1 MANYHISATERVVGW
16 ESPSNIALVKY
27 WGKHGN
33 QLPMNPSLSFTLKNS
48 VVRLKARYFPGN
60 SDSSILQEFTL
71 NGSQNQKFLN
81 RIEYFLQSQKLRY
94 PFLNTISID
103 IESISTF
110 PHSAGIA
117 SSAAAFSALALV
129 LQTIN
134 DTFGKKSASQEE
146 FFRKASYS
154 ARLGSGSACRS
165 VYGGYTVWGSTPAL
179 TNASDDYAI
188 QLDSNDIHP
197 VFDNIHDA
205 ILIADAG
212 EKAVSSSQGHNL
224 MQNHP
229 YRNSRIMQAGKNLET
244 LLYALKTGE
253 EQLFV
258 EIVENEALA
267 LHGLMMTS
275 NPGYVLMKPN
285 TLLMIEKIR
294 EFRLQTGVNICFTLD
309 AGPNIHL
316 IYFDKDK
323 RVVREWIEN
332 NMKSLCCNEN
342 WINDGLGEGPIPLT
356 F

>member
-1 MANYHISATERVVGW
+1 MANYHISENEGIVGW

-48 VVRLKARYFPGN
+48 VVRLKVHYSVGHEKE
-60 SDSSILQEFTL
+60 DILQNFSL
-71 NGSQNQKFLN
+71 NGLPNEKFKT
-81 RIEYFLQSQKLRY
+81 RISTFLASMKVQYQFLSLLRM
-94 PFLNTISID
+94 N

-129 LQTIN
+129 LETLN
-134 DTFGKKSASQEE
+134 DTFSNNSTLPEE
-146 FFRKASYS
+146 FYRKASNS
-154 ARLGSGSACRS
+154 ARLGSGSASRS
-165 VYGGYTVWGSTPAL
+165 VYGGYTVWGSTPAI
-179 TNASDDYAI
+179 TNSSDDYAI
-188 QLDSNDIHP
+188 QLKSNDIHP

-212 EKAVSSSQGHNL
+212 EKAVSSSQGHAL

-229 YRNSRIMQAGKNLET
+229 YRNSRIIQAGKNLDT

-253 EQLFV
+253 EQMFAEV
-258 EIVENEALA
+258 VENEALT

-285 TLLMIEKIR
+285 TLLMIDKIR
-294 EFRLQTGVNICFTLD
+294 EFRLHTGVNICFTLD

-316 IYFDKDK
+316 IYLDKDK
-323 RVVREWIEN
+323 RIVRDWIEN
-332 NMKSLCCNEN
+332 KIKSLCCDEK
-342 WINDGLGEGPIPLT
+342 WIDDGIGEGPIPLT